1 MAPPEST
8 APELEKDTTP
18 CQAQDDESKMILQRV
33 QDIAKELGL
42 HGSVEFFGSYAS
54 GLRTA
59 NSDMDIVYIP
69 SDENGK
75 SEHDTPVMILQRFAE
90 RITRHGFHL
99 VVTVFQAAIPILKAV
114 EPSGKD
120 VDLCVGNRL
129 GLYNSRL
136 LAAYCSLD
144 PRVAALGHRVK
155 QWAHYYELIGS
166 SDGHLNSYGYSLLV
180 IFYLMHTS
188 PPVVPNLQALA
199 DKDPPL
205 VHDNRWG
212 TDHVWECGFFNE
224 VELMPKNNNSLS
236 DEDLLIGFWE
246 FYLQFKWT
254 QHAVSVRLATQ
265 CGTEADGRRKFP
277 DKFTGL
283 QARVAREQWYVE
295 DPFDLGHNLAAKCTP
310 AGRRRIWESMKKIY
324 DGLSSKE
331 VGNMLAAFDELCPRK
346 VSCPAPEQSSPDES
360 HERKFLLKCR
370 VHQKK
375 VSSDAFASAFS
386 DFTVN
391 CIHFP
396 QNSPWPEDRP
406 EAFIEFPSDLCRKQA
421 HTINE
426 SYVSGWQLRLFVCSP
441 HALEDAVG
449 AGAKFEK
456 IPGWRPGSATN
467 NVENGISRNGT
478 DHEDHRRSRFGKGRR
493 ERPSGRDSAEK
504 QKQRVREGIEQADAL
519 DELNTLKQRAQALK
533 LDREARQ
540 AEQRI
545 RALRDA
551 RSGGLMFSNQ
561 NNQSFKLDRE
571 ARHSR
576 GGPRSGGS
584 HQAGQGPR
592 SGGNANTAPGGVSK
606 NTDGDASGS
615 AVQFQ

>member
-1 MAPPEST
+1 MTPPEST
-8 APELEKDTTP
+8 APEPEKDATS
-18 CQAQDDESKMILQRV
+18 CQAQDDESQMILQKV

-42 HGSVEFFGSYAS
+42 QGSVDFFGSYAS

-69 SDENGK
+69 SEDGKAEN
-75 SEHDTPVMILQRFAE
+75 DTPVMILQRFAE
-90 RITRHGFHL
+90 RITKYGFQL

-120 VDLCVGNRL
+120 IDLCVGNRL

-212 TDHVWECGFFNE
+212 TDHIWECGFFNE
-224 VELMPKNNNSLS
+224 VDLMPKNNNSLS

-254 QHAVSVRLATQ
+254 QHAVSIRLATQ
-265 CGTEADGRRKFP
+265 CGTENDGRRKFP

-324 DGLSSKE
+324 DGLSSRE

-346 VSCPAPEQSSPDES
+346 GSCPAPEQSSSDETHS
-360 HERKFLLKCR
+360 ERQFLLKCR

-386 DFTVN
+386 EFTVN

-426 SYVSGWQLRLFVCSP
+426 TYVSGWQLRLFVCSP
-441 HALEDAVG
+441 HALEDAIA
-449 AGAKFEK
+449 AGANFEK
-456 IPGWRPGSATN
+456 IPGWRPGSAAS
-467 NVENGISRNGT
+467 NVENGMSRNTT
-478 DHEDHRRSRFGKGRR
+478 DQEDNRRSRFGRGRR
-493 ERPSGRDSAEK
+493 ERHSGRDSVER
-504 QKQRVREGIEQADAL
+504 QKQRVKEGIEQADNL

-533 LDREARQ
+533 LDREAHLADR
-540 AEQRI
+540 RI
-545 RALRDA
+545 RALREA
-551 RSGGLMFSNQ
+551 RSGGHMFANQ
-561 NNQSFKLDRE
+561 PFKLDRE

-576 GGPRSGGS
+576 GGPRPIGS
-584 HQAGQGPR
+584 HQGGHGPR
-592 SGGNANTAPGGVSK
+592 SGGNASSASGGHSR
-606 NTDGDASGS
+606 NADSDASAS